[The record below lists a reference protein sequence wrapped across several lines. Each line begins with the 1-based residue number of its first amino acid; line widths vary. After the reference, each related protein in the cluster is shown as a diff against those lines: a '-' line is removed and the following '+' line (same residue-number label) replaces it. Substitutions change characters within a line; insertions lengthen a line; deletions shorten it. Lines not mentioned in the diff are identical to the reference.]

1 MTQIVTVKTIDQ
13 YERVY
18 VPKPV
23 MEELGI
29 EKGQHCVWMQDEEDG
44 HFELRKA
51 TVTIE

>member
-1 MTQIVTVKTIDQ
+1 MIDQ

-18 VPKPV
+18 VPKSI
-23 MEELGI
+23 MEELGVD
-29 EKGQHCVWMQDEEDG
+29 KGDNVAWMQDEEDG